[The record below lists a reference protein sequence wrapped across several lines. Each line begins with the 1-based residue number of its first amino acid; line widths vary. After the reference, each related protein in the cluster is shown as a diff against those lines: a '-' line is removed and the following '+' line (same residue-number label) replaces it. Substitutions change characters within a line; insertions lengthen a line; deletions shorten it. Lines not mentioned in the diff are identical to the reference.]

1 MKSRFRSEN
10 RKNTLKSVK
19 INRRTKKM
27 KEFEQ
32 LCKEFEQLDVVS
44 YTSILAKNQLKFCRF
59 SARSLITV
67 MTEWRFLHHTYL
79 HP

>member
-10 RKNTLKSVK
+10 RKNTLKRVK

-44 YTSILAKNQLKFCRF
+44 YTSILAKNQLKF
-59 SARSLITV
+59 S
-67 MTEWRFLHHTYL
+67 RFLHSLPPSYNLHTL
-79 HP
+79 SHFRKTP